1 MIAIFL
7 HGDDEDDDACKV
19 FENEHSM
26 VLVVQKKK
34 SQRIST
40 KLLRVNSKTTF
51 HSKLSMKLCA
61 N

>member
-26 VLVVQKKK
+26 VLVVQKK
-34 SQRIST
+34 ISKNINWIT
-40 KLLRVNSKTTF
+40 K
-51 HSKLSMKLCA
+51 SKL
-61 N
+61 